1 MKKYKIVISKDARE
15 DIEDAFKY
23 ISDILFEPDIAKR
36 IQRTLLIR
44 IKSLETMP
52 KRNAVIDMEPYKT
65 RGVRMLLIENYNTF
79 LLPRKGWRVGL
90 ERQIENIQYRRLG
103 IGAWLTMRK
112 ENVFVPSINTD

>member
-1 MKKYKIVISKDARE
+1 MKKYNIVISKDAWE

-23 ISDILFEPDIAKR
+23 ISDILFEPDIAKK

-65 RGVRMLLIENYNTF
+65 RGVRILLIENYKVFYVVDEEKDMIYILNV
-79 LLPRKGWRVGL
+79 LYKHRDW
-90 ERQIENIQYRRLG
+90 QNI
-103 IGAWLTMRK
+103 I
-112 ENVFVPSINTD
+112 